1 MKLSITLS
9 AFADYRFHGD
19 NDGTGQRYRI
29 LPVCRL
35 SRGLQ
40 RKGRR
45 RAASAGG
52 RARGGDP
59 RRRPGRHTHEPW
71 RSGGSRRLTLIGLAA
86 IAPR

>member
-1 MKLSITLS
+1 MKLDRVIGI
-9 AFADYRFHGD
+9 ADYWIHGR

-45 RAASAGG
+45 RAASAAG

-59 RRRPGRHTHEPW
+59 RGRPCRHTHEPW
-71 RSGGSRRLTLIGLAA
+71 RSGGSRRPALIGPFL
-86 IAPR
+86 PQ